1 MTCIKKR
8 TLSLLLCVTL
18 MFVMI
23 VPASAR
29 ASEYFHRTYV
39 EVTHIGN
46 GVLRIKVDLA
56 ATGTMQELGATQVT
70 VYEETSNGN
79 YEPIKTYTREEYP
92 SLVTYNR
99 ASYVTYI
106 THYGSPGKTY
116 YALCAFY
123 AKNINGS
130 QILWRGSNA
139 ENT

>member
-1 MTCIKKR
+1 MTYVKKR
-8 TLSLLLCVTL
+8 TLSLLLCVAL

-29 ASEYFHRTYV
+29 ASEYFHRTYA

-56 ATGTMQELGATQVT
+56 ATGTMQELGATQVI
-70 VYEETSNGN
+70 VYEKKSNGS
-79 YEPIKTYTREEYP
+79 YEPVRTYTRETNP

-106 THYGSPGKTY
+106 THYGSTGKTY

-123 AKNINGS
+123 AKNASGS
-130 QILWRGSNA
+130 QILWRDSNP